1 MAPPESC
8 TQFRRDRVAGP
19 PEGAV
24 ADAHL
29 DGCAECRAWLD
40 RRDRLAGALGALR
53 RLDAPAALLPR
64 LEHEFALGRA
74 ASHPAPAVLG
84 RLVGEEVAEGAR
96 APLARALAGLP
107 RLDAPDRLEDLVAA
121 EIASTPTVADRRPS
135 LMRLVKIA
143 APSAAAAALVIVG
156 LVSVD
161 GADRPEPRLRL
172 VMLESSDEL
181 SPFAARL
188 AEGLRGLPLDVQ
200 ASGEVER

>member
-1 MAPPESC
+1 MTPPEPC

-19 PEGAV
+19 PQGAV
-24 ADAHL
+24 AEAHL

-40 RRDRLAGALGALR
+40 RRDRLEGALGTLR
-53 RLDAPAALLPR
+53 RMDAPAALLPR
-64 LEHEFALGRA
+64 LEHELALKRA
-74 ASHPAPAVLG
+74 PSHPAPAVLD

-107 RLDAPDRLEDLVAA
+107 RLDAPSRLDDLVAA
-121 EIASTPTVADRRPS
+121 ELKPKPTGAGRRPG
-135 LMRLVKIA
+135 LLRLVKIA

-161 GADRPEPRLRL
+161 GADRPEARLRL
-172 VMLESSDEL
+172 VMLESPDEL

-200 ASGEVER
+200 ASEEVER